1 MFKFKA
7 AKVLAC
13 KGEGIANVYVPLIED
28 TLFFEAVEVKTITV
42 VLNTCILRELSG
54 IKNRTH
60 EFEKRYELGRW

>member
-13 KGEGIANVYVPLIED
+13 KGEGITNVYVPLIED

-60 EFEKRYELGRW
+60 EFEK